1 MLRPHAIFIHRVMS
15 PCHSLGE
22 KIWSPRVSLITLGY
36 ILWLFLCSLGFLLMP
51 GMCHQGIS
59 PIH

>member
-1 MLRPHAIFIHRVMS
+1 MLRPHAIIVYWVMS
-15 PCHSLGE
+15 PCYSLGE
-22 KIWSPRVSLITLGY
+22 KIRSPRVSLITLGY
-36 ILWLFLCSLGFLLMP
+36 ILWLFHFSLNLILMP

>member
-1 MLRPHAIFIHRVMS
+1 MLRPHAIVVNLVLPPS
-15 PCHSLGE
+15 YSLDE
-22 KIWSPRVSLITLGY
+22 VFRRPRVSFITLGY
-36 ILWLFLCSLGFLLMP
+36 ILWLFHFSLGFFLMP